1 MSASGTVAAG
11 HRVTAEAGAEVLRA
25 GGSAVD
31 AAVAAIAAACV
42 AEPVLCAPG
51 GGGFAMLRDAVSGD
65 VRVVDFFAQT
75 PRARRQP
82 AGAGEREIVADFGTA
97 TQSFHIGP
105 ATAAMPGFF
114 AGIAVMRELAGRLP
128 LGDLFEPAIRAAR
141 DGVIVTPF
149 QHYLATV
156 VVPILTA
163 TPEAAALLA
172 PGGVPHAAGSRFRNP
187 GLAAAF
193 EAVAAE
199 GFAGGAV
206 EAAMIAAQADAGHLT
221 AADFAGY
228 RAEVRVPLEVER
240 DGARIW
246 LNPAPAA
253 GGVMVVDS
261 LERCAGAD
269 PVAVAQALAATDAA
283 RRDPDSALARRLAV
297 PVRARG
303 TTHVSVIDGAGNAA
317 AVTVSNGEG
326 NGALVGG
333 FGFMLNN
340 VLGEE
345 DVNPAGRDWPL
356 DVRLASMMCPAMVE
370 TADGALT
377 VLGSGGSNRIRSAI
391 MQSVLRL
398 CGPGSVLSEAIAAP
412 RLHPEG
418 GHLDFEEGF
427 GAEERAALVAAFPD
441 HRGWAEPN
449 MFFGGVHAVRRG
461 ADGTLSGTGDAR
473 RDGVVVAS

>member
-1 MSASGTVAAG
+1 MVAAG

-31 AAVAAIAAACV
+31 AAVAALAAACV
-42 AEPVLCAPG
+42 AEPVLCSPG
-51 GGGFAMLRDAVSGD
+51 GGGFALLRDGATGE
-65 VRVVDFFAQT
+65 VRVVDFFPQT
-75 PRARRQP
+75 PRARRQE

-97 TQSFHIGP
+97 TQAFHIGP

-114 AGIAVMRELAGRLP
+114 AGIEAMRGLAGRLP
-128 LGDLFEPAIRAAR
+128 LGALFAPAIRAAR

-156 VVPILTA
+156 VLPILTA
-163 TPEAAALLA
+163 TQGAAALYA
-172 PGGVPHAAGSRFRNP
+172 PGGRPHAAGSRFRNP

-193 EAVAAE
+193 AAVAAE
-199 GFAGGAV
+199 GFVGGGV
-206 EAAMIAAQADAGHLT
+206 EAAMIAAQAEGGHLT
-221 AADFAGY
+221 AADAAAY
-228 RAEVRVPLEVER
+228 RAELREPLEVTR
-240 DGARIW
+240 DGARVW

-253 GGVMVVDS
+253 GGVLVADS
-261 LERCAGAD
+261 LERCAGPEPLAM
-269 PVAVAQALAATDAA
+269 ARALAASDAA
-283 RRDPDSALARRLAV
+283 RRDPGSALAGRLAA
-297 PVRARG
+297 PLRARG
-303 TTHVSVIDGAGNAA
+303 TTHVSVIDGDGNAC

-326 NGALVGG
+326 NGTLVGG

-340 VLGEE
+340 MLGEE

-356 DVRLASMMCPAMVE
+356 DARLASMMCPALVE

-391 MQSVLRL
+391 LQAVLRL
-398 CGPGSVLSEAIAAP
+398 CRPGVALGEAIAAP

-427 GAEERAALVAAFPD
+427 AAEARAALVAAFPD

-449 MFFGGVHAVRRG
+449 MFFGGVHAVRRA
-461 ADGTLSGTGDAR
+461 ADGTLSGAGDAR
-473 RDGVVVAS
+473 RDGVVVGA